1 MLFKYGL
8 AGDGPF
14 DNPFLAGV
22 VGDQSDG
29 FLRIHAIFILF
40 RLACSCSTSI
50 PVCIV
55 SIHDRS
61 SLENIPA
68 DPETMN
74 TERKRLD
81 RATGA
86 LWGVALGD
94 ALGMPSQTLT
104 RAQISE
110 SYGWIDDFVDP
121 VDGHPVSHGLK
132 AGAITDDTE
141 QTLLL
146 ARHLLAQPDQFD
158 EAGWARL
165 LLDWED
171 GIKQRG
177 LHDLLGPSTKKALQA
192 LLAGTPVTETGIA
205 GNTNGASMRIVPVA
219 IATPSQPLAP
229 FVGQIE
235 QTCRVTHNTAEAL
248 SAASAVAAVV
258 SAGVDGAS
266 FEDAV
271 PLALSAA
278 REAANRGARR
288 GEVDMAALIETA
300 IDIGGEDRPDAV
312 IDRLEKEIGNSV
324 LSRESVAAAFGVAM
338 AAKGDAWRAAVLA
351 ANIGDDTDTIGAI
364 AAGMVGA
371 CTGAAAL
378 PQAKLAVIA
387 AVNDFQPD
395 ALAEGLLAIR
405 QNRGAAV

>member
-1 MLFKYGL
+1 
-8 AGDGPF
+8 
-14 DNPFLAGV
+14 
-22 VGDQSDG
+22 
-29 FLRIHAIFILF
+29 
-40 RLACSCSTSI
+40 
-50 PVCIV
+50 
-55 SIHDRS
+55 
-61 SLENIPA
+61 
-68 DPETMN
+68 MN
-74 TERKRLD
+74 SEKMRLD

-86 LWGVALGD
+86 LWGVAIGD

-104 RAQISE
+104 RTQISDA
-110 SYGWIDDFVDP
+110 YGWIDDFVDP
-121 VDGHPVSHGLK
+121 VGGHPVSHGLK

-146 ARHLLAQPDQFD
+146 ARHLLAHPDRFD
-158 EAGWARL
+158 ETGWARL

-171 GIKQRG
+171 GIRQRG

-192 LLAGTPVTETGIA
+192 LLAGTPVSETGVN

-219 IATPSQPLAP
+219 IATPVEPMDNFLDR
-229 FVGQIE
+229 IE

-278 REAANRGARR
+278 REAAKRGARR
-288 GEVDMAALIETA
+288 GEVDMAGLIETA
-300 IDIGGEDRPDAV
+300 TGIGGEDRSDAV

-364 AAGMVGA
+364 AAGMVAA

-378 PQAKLAVIA
+378 PQEKKAIVA
-387 AVNDFQPD
+387 AVNKFDPGPV
-395 ALAEGLLAIR
+395 AEGLLAIR
-405 QNRGAAV
+405 ANRGAGS